1 VDKKIKF
8 QDYKR
13 ILYKE
18 RRWTEKCSCTCVGV
32 KRSYSDPQWQHRHMD
47 AQAAVKHLE
56 VEPPGKCHHCHHGAT
71 MKPAVTC
78 FGTRKN
84 GCQK

>member
-1 VDKKIKF
+1 M
-8 QDYKR
+8 
-13 ILYKE
+13 
-18 RRWTEKCSCTCVGV
+18 GV
-32 KRSYSDPQWQHRHMD
+32 KRSYSDPQWQHRHVD

-78 FGTRKN
+78 FGTRKKWMREIAIKPCRIHVLPAIPCVILN
-84 GCQK
+84 YFVN